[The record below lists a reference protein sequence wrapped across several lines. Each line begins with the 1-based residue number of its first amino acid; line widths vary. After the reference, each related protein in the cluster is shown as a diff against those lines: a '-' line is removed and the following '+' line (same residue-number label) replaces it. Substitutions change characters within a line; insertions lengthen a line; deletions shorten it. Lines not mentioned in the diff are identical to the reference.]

1 MSWNAAGW
9 RTWANGLGKWPSV
22 RRKIEKPGHR
32 MAAEI
37 IFFPQ
42 TGYGGTILT
51 DLTVIWEMSHKLFEH
66 SR

>member
-1 MSWNAAGW
+1 MSWNVAGW
-9 RTWANGLGKWPSV
+9 RIWANGLGKWPSV

-32 MAAEI
+32 MPAEI